1 MKGVNFVFNRLLLTA
16 IGSTSIA
23 FIPQAIAD
31 CISVPANSFNYTCSG
46 TVAST
51 EVLMG
56 DQSIHVHIDNTY
68 QNNTTDERGLILE
81 SITGSTGNLVVI
93 QDENSVISAND
104 IGILAGSS
112 GPGIA
117 SVTTSGVI
125 SGKNGVGLQLDA
137 VSHATGLQIEQ
148 KAGSITGYKNGIYA
162 VNWASGSSSVISAG
176 NITATGEKALAALY
190 VENANSN
197 TTSLSIQQKAGLIL
211 ANSSST
217 AIFAYNHGSGST
229 VVDISGTVQGGV
241 GIYTATSI
249 AGKETMITIYDG
261 GIVSGTSGPAILD
274 DLGNATVTLKGGSQ
288 VSGSILLGSGSDTLN
303 IDQGANV
310 SGLTVIDGGSADGT
324 TSTSDTDTDTLNIN
338 QSLTGS
344 SSSTGQAGDIS
355 IVNWE
360 AINIGTKS
368 NAALSLSGDLTA
380 NDVTVDTY
388 GTLNLASGVTDANV
402 NSNVTNRGIIDL
414 SASSAAGST
423 LTINGDY
430 TGDNG
435 QLILNS
441 VLSDDNS
448 ATDKLVINGNAS
460 GTTYVSVNN
469 LGGSGAQTVEG
480 IELIDV
486 TGTSSRDAFVQQ
498 GRIVAG
504 SYEYYLGQGTAS
516 GSDSNSWYLTSK
528 YIDNSQ
534 ATIRPEAGSYLAN
547 LVAANSLFNLRLH
560 DRLGETQYTD
570 LLSGEQKV
578 TSMWLRYQY
587 GNQTFNAG
595 QHQLNN
601 KAHWNIVQLGGDVAQ
616 WTTNNRNRLHVG
628 FMWGYGRSSSK
639 SDSQLSGYRSK
650 GTIDGYSAGVYGTW
664 YDNDAD
670 KSGLYIDSWLLWKD
684 FDASV
689 NGQELSQESYHING
703 LTASL
708 ESGYHLKLGQTAAYS
723 YWLQPKG
730 QLTWMNVDADEHREA
745 NGTHVTSKANNWQ
758 SRLGLRATMSSSDMV
773 NQRTHQ
779 AGQLFIEANWLY
791 NSRPFAISMD
801 GEQIQQDG
809 ARNIGEIKAGLEGNI
824 AKQTNVWFNLAY
836 QYGDQHYR
844 SSALML
850 GLKYS
855 F

>member
-1 MKGVNFVFNRLLLTA
+1 MKCVNFVFNRLFLIA
-16 IGSTSIA
+16 VGSTSIA
-23 FIPQAIAD
+23 FIPQAVAN
-31 CISVPANSFNYTCSG
+31 CVSVPANSFNYVCSG
-46 TVAST
+46 VMSST
-51 EVLMG
+51 EVLMS
-56 DQSIHVHIDNTY
+56 DQSLNVYIDSSY
-68 QNNTTDERGLILE
+68 QNNTIDERGLILE
-81 SITGSTGNLVVI
+81 TVVGSSGNLTVV
-93 QDENSVISAND
+93 QEENSVIHASD
-104 IGILAGSS
+104 IGVMASSS
-112 GPGIA
+112 GPGVA
-117 SVTTSGVI
+117 SVTTAGSI
-125 SGKNGVGLQLDA
+125 SGEKGIGLQVDITGD
-137 VSHATGLQIEQ
+137 ATGLYIEQ
-148 KAGSITGYKNGIYA
+148 KSGSITGYKNGIYA
-162 VNWASGSSSVISAG
+162 VNWASGKSTMISSG
-176 NITATGEKALAALY
+176 NITATSDGALAALY
-190 VENANSN
+190 IENANSN
-197 TTSLSIQQKAGLIL
+197 GTDLIVEQKAGIIS
-211 ANSSST
+211 AGPSST
-217 AIFAYNHGSGST
+217 AVLAYNHGTGST
-229 VVDISGTVQGGV
+229 IVDISGTVIGGV
-241 GIYTATSI
+241 GINTATGI
-249 AGKETMITIYDG
+249 AGKETIITIHDG
-261 GIVSGTSGPAILD
+261 GVVSGTSGTAIKD
-274 DLGNATVTLKGGSQ
+274 DSGNATVTLKDGAK
-288 VSGSILLGSGSDTLN
+288 VIGSIVLGGGSDTLN
-303 IDQGANV
+303 IDQGADV
-310 SGLTVIDGGSADGT
+310 SGLTVLDGGSADGT
-324 TSTSDTDTDTLNIN
+324 SSRTDTDTDTLNIN

-344 SSSTGQAGDIS
+344 SGS
-355 IVNWE
+355 IGESGNIAIINWE

-368 NAALSLSGDLTA
+368 NAAFSLSGELTA

-388 GTLNLASGVTDANV
+388 GTLNLASGVTDANI

-414 SASSAAGST
+414 SASSTAGST

-430 TGDNG
+430 TGDKG

-480 IELIDV
+480 IKVIDV
-486 TGTSSRDAFVQQ
+486 TGTSSTDAFVQQ

-504 SYEYYLGQGTAS
+504 SYEYYLGHGTAS
-516 GSDSNSWYLTSK
+516 GTDSNSWYLTSK
-528 YIDNSQ
+528 YIDNSE

-570 LLSGEQKV
+570 LLNGEQKV

-587 GNQTFNAG
+587 GNQKFNAG
-595 QHQLNN
+595 HQLNN
-601 KAHWNIVQLGGDVAQ
+601 KAHWNIVQLGGDIAQ
-616 WTTNNRNRLHVG
+616 WTTNNRNRLHFG
-628 FMWGYGRSSSK
+628 IMWGYGRSSSD
-639 SDSQLSGYRSK
+639 SDSQLSGYRST

-689 NGQELSQESYHING
+689 NGQELNQESYNLRG

-708 ESGYHLKLGQTAAYS
+708 ESGYNIKLGQTAAYS

-745 NGTHVTSKANNWQ
+745 NGTHVTGKGNNWQ
-758 SRLGLRATMSSSDMV
+758 TRFGLRATMSSSDTV

-791 NSRPFAISMD
+791 NTKPFAISMD
-801 GEQIQQDG
+801 GQQIQQDG
-809 ARNIGEIKAGLEGNI
+809 AHNIGEIKAGLEGNI

-836 QYGDQHYR
+836 QYSDHHY
-844 SSALML
+844 SNSAVML